1 MSKINEDKKNYG
13 YHVSWHAAK
22 ADCLMYVGVK
32 KTTIGS
38 LTLEIQNG
46 ACQEI
51 ITNTLNALRYLC

>member
-38 LTLEIQNG
+38 LTLKLLTED
-46 ACQEI
+46 
-51 ITNTLNALRYLC
+51 